1 MNTHAQPTPAS
12 AWPLVALC
20 GYLLLAAL
28 CCASLAWLKDA
39 RRELAACEV
48 RAAADAHVAD
58 YCIDVVRQ
66 CYGLVTS
73 QACALDCPP
82 GAECMCF
89 EAAEVEYRR

>member
-1 MNTHAQPTPAS
+1 MNVHAQSPSS
-12 AWPLVALC
+12 AWPLAALC
-20 GYLLLAAL
+20 GWLLLASL
-28 CCASLAWLKDA
+28 LVASLAWLKDA

-73 QACALDCPP
+73 QACACWQPP
-82 GAECMCF
+82 EGP
-89 EAAEVEYRR
+89 